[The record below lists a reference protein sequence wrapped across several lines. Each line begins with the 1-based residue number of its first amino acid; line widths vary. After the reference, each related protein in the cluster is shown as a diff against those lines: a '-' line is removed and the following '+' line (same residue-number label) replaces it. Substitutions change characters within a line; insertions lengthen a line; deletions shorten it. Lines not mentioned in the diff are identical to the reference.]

1 MLPLFGRTRKA
12 PADIQM
18 ESINDEWCIPNDQEI
33 YGRPK
38 ITTHINE
45 MVISDCELSESEAEA
60 TVDIS
65 VSGVTGVASLS
76 FQSLNNGEADVVTVE
91 SEINFSSIVDDT
103 FSIMNNETTV
113 IESCDKIMVNDT
125 TIESTVES
133 FMPSSCDLKTI
144 LERLVALE
152 RKYEELNIKVTKM
165 EQEHPKRKSSDSN
178 PSIFVNDFI
187 NFMQDVMKS
196 GLSYQQRVLN
206 KFIDE
211 LETFEIDFSN
221 FDPWK

>member
-18 ESINDEWCIPNDQEI
+18 ESINDEWCIPSDQEI
-33 YGRPK
+33 YGRSK
-38 ITTHINE
+38 ITTDNSEI
-45 MVISDCELSESEAEA
+45 VISDVELSESEAEA
-60 TVDIS
+60 TVDS
-65 VSGVTGVASLS
+65 CASGVTGVNSLS

-91 SEINFSSIVDDT
+91 SEINFSDDT

-113 IESCDKIMVNDT
+113 IESCDKIIVNET
-125 TIESTVES
+125 TIESNV
-133 FMPSSCDLKTI
+133 PCSCDLKTV

-165 EQEHPKRKSSDSN
+165 EQEHPKRKFSDSD

-211 LETFEIDFSN
+211 IETFEIDFSN